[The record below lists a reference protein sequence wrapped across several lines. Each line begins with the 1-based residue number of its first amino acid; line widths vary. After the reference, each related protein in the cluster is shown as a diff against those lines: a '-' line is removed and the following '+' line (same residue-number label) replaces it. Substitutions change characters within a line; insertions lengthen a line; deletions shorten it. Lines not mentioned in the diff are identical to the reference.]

1 MYESTKLR
9 KIRALGRNLIKM
21 LDYILNALVYVLA
34 IYGLIEIIKTIFYI
48 MEYTN
53 LSEDRYIHN
62 NRG

>member
-1 MYESTKLR
+1 
-9 KIRALGRNLIKM
+9 M

-62 NRG
+62 NRS